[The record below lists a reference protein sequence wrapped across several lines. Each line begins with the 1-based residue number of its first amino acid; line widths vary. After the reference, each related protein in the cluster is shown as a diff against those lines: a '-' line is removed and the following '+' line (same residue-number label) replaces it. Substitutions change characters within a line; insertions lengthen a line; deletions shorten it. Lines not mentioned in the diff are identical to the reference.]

1 MEEITKEATRDE
13 TELKKRCQDI
23 TLEEAE
29 NCILSGLKSAARSV
43 IAIGYYLKCIRDGK
57 LYRDAGYDTIWDYAQ
72 NTYGFSKSTASR
84 YMARNDKFSVDGN
97 SPVLAKEYRDYSKAQ
112 LQEMLTLDDN
122 QLEQVTPD
130 MTVKAIREIRTSPAK
145 EIPYFEIPGQM
156 SFAASDFLDVSGDG
170 GEAGEVEPRPGSST
184 YMVNLGDFFP
194 DLETEVNA
202 TGELPTVAMPQR
214 EEVRKPDDLPEPAA
228 KRQQS
233 GEDCCKEAAD
243 EENEDVSAETEE
255 ETLQEPLTDLQLLRD
270 MLDRQKVL
278 LEKFLRSGVEEN
290 DEHIRKQKL
299 LVGALASVVTDL
311 EGFQEEDKPARPGLP
326 ELKNNGQRKEWLRK
340 YQDWGIWYTDE
351 NIGCRY
357 YKYDFDNGARLI
369 AEEYSENGPRG
380 EYTVSF
386 LHLVGGPEPPRHP
399 KYGYGKWNWHKTYSR
414 HPDSETEL
422 IEFLKEVQRR

>member
-1 MEEITKEATRDE
+1 
-13 TELKKRCQDI
+13 
-23 TLEEAE
+23 
-29 NCILSGLKSAARSV
+29 
-43 IAIGYYLKCIRDGK
+43 
-57 LYRDAGYDTIWDYAQ
+57 
-72 NTYGFSKSTASR
+72 
-84 YMARNDKFSVDGN
+84 
-97 SPVLAKEYRDYSKAQ
+97 
-112 LQEMLTLDDN
+112 
-122 QLEQVTPD
+122 
-130 MTVKAIREIRTSPAK
+130 
-145 EIPYFEIPGQM
+145 
-156 SFAASDFLDVSGDG
+156 
-170 GEAGEVEPRPGSST
+170 
-184 YMVNLGDFFP
+184 MVNLGDFFP

-228 KRQQS
+228 KRQQG

-270 MLDRQKVL
+270 MLNRQKVL

-311 EGFQEEDKPARPGLP
+311 EGFQEEDKPAQPGLP
-326 ELKNNGQRKEWLRK
+326 ELKNNGQRKERLRK